1 MRNKLL
7 NISKV
12 FKLFRL
18 LQKFVTNAKRK
29 QLQMYV
35 KIFYAGANFKAMLSV
50 SKKMREDKKSTLIFL
65 YNDVYEK
72 ANTTDLFGNLN
83 ELPNNFNNVI
93 P

>member
-18 LQKFVTNAKRK
+18 LQNFVTNAKRK
-29 QLQMYV
+29 QLRNV
-35 KIFYAGANFKAMLSV
+35 CKNFYAGANFKAMLSV
-50 SKKMREDKKSTLIFL
+50 SKKMREDKKSTLIFCIMIM
-65 YNDVYEK
+65 YEK

-83 ELPNNFNNVI
+83 ELPNSFNNII